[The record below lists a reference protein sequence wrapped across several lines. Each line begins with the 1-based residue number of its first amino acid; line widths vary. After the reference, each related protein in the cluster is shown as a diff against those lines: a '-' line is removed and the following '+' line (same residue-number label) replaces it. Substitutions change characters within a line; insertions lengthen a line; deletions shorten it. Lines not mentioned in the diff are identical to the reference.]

1 MSIGI
6 GSDIG
11 IALGLGVG
19 IGISACN
26 VQRIIWTDF
35 WHLQIETYV

>member
-6 GSDIG
+6 GSDID

-35 WHLQIETYV
+35 WHLFVSK